1 MIVTNYLQR
10 ATPQPAHEVEL
21 RLRIDGEA
29 AGPVFSD
36 VGGGNYVCDEHT
48 RGGARPHK
56 QATAFLGERGLGGS
70 PNLRQLRRGQK
81 HPMGHGAMFAVPG
94 AGSKPRA

>member
-10 ATPQPAHEVEL
+10 ATPQLAHEFEL

-29 AGPVFSD
+29 ARPVFSD
-36 VGGGNYVCDEHT
+36 VGRGNDIGDHHT
-48 RGGARPHK
+48 RGVARPHK
-56 QATAFLGERGLGGS
+56 QATAFLRERRLGGG

-81 HPMGHGAMFAVPG
+81 HPMGHGGMFAVPG
-94 AGSKPRA
+94 ARSKPRA